1 MGDGSQAPQ
10 QRGNEQVS
18 FFQRLVALLFGSDD
32 PEREKRKQLKQI
44 ATDLSHQKFKF
55 YKPRSGEAL
64 GGLAKFLF
72 EAYRV
77 LGPAQALLQSSED
90 SNALKIILIEN
101 SHSEQQAVARER
113 FTEEA
118 IRAAAKTMLP
128 AQLVA
133 EVKDAVG
140 SYLSGFDSVTV
151 KRINDTY
158 ALIQQLIAFVRFDFY
173 FTLRK
178 FDSRM
183 LEGAYSQTPRLEPIN
198 AEYISDDIK
207 DLLEVLLSL
216 DFDADWDTALDVLQ
230 QYRSVE
236 VISRGAWK
244 KLLSSLSS
252 VARSGIL
259 VQIVQ
264 HVDANPQYKPMVQA
278 EGFHIVESQL
288 TALKTEVEGLM
299 QKALRERRGQ
309 KIEQAAAAVFG
320 PGQVQRTSHYTEK
333 TNAAFAKQMIA
344 GFAHTEA
351 INYLAAFLLDYFR
364 AEARQIVS
372 DLFIVRA
379 KWSDNTISGQLS
391 EAFYATL
398 NLAEEVEQFDQSIGE
413 DGQLGVKLRKA
424 SAPVKESDAKTARI
438 LRQVIRDIDERALY
452 LIKESASNLIIIGRV
467 IKTLIEDYACKTPEI
482 ILNWKALEAQSTE
495 ALRNQLTEVYR
506 KIYHFIQLMQLF
518 VKKK

>member
-1 MGDGSQAPQ
+1 MGDESQEPRQ
-10 QRGNEQVS
+10 KDEEQLS
-18 FFQRLVALLFGSDD
+18 FLQRLIALLFGGDD
-32 PEREKRKQLKQI
+32 PERDKRRQLKQI
-44 ATDLSHQKFKF
+44 ATDLSHQRFKF

-64 GGLAKFLF
+64 GGLAKFFF
-72 EAYRV
+72 EVYRV

-90 SNALKIILIEN
+90 SNAIKVILIE
-101 SHSEQQAVARER
+101 SQHSEQQAAARER

-118 IRAAAKTMLP
+118 IRAAARTMLP
-128 AQLVA
+128 DQLVA

-158 ALIQQLIAFVRFDFY
+158 TLIQQLTAFVRFDFY
-173 FTLRK
+173 FMLRK
-178 FDSRM
+178 FDSSM

-207 DLLEVLLSL
+207 DFLEILLSL
-216 DFDADWDTALDVLQ
+216 DFGADWDTALDVLQ

-244 KLLSSLSS
+244 KLLGSLSS

-259 VQIVQ
+259 VQMVQ
-264 HVDANPQYKPMVQA
+264 HVDENPQYTPTVQA
-278 EGFHIVESQL
+278 EGFRIVESQL
-288 TALKTEVEGLM
+288 NALKTEVEGFM
-299 QKALRERRGQ
+299 QKVMRELRGH
-309 KIEQAAAAVFG
+309 KVEQAAAAVFG
-320 PGQVQRTSHYTEK
+320 PGQVQRTKHYTEK
-333 TNAAFAKQMIA
+333 ANAAFAKQMIA
-344 GFAHTEA
+344 GFVHTEA

-364 AEARQIVS
+364 SEARQVVS
-372 DLFIVRA
+372 DLFVVRA

-413 DGQLGVKLRKA
+413 EGELGVKLRKA
-424 SAPVKESDAKTARI
+424 SAPVKENDAKTARI

-452 LIKESASNLIIIGRV
+452 LIKESASNLIVVGRV
-467 IKTLIEDYACKTPEI
+467 IKTLIEDYGSKTPEI
-482 ILNWKALEAQSTE
+482 ITNWKELEAQSTE
-495 ALRNQLTEVYR
+495 ELTSQLTAIYK
-506 KIYHFIQLMQLF
+506 KIYHFIQLMQMF
-518 VKKK
+518 VKKR